1 MKLRN
6 FMINDTT
13 LLDPKKKSELEKL
26 VIATFQKAQ
35 AKAQEVAAEKTKDLL

>member
-6 FMINDTT
+6 FSINDKS
-13 LLDPKKKSELEKL
+13 LLDPSKKSELENL
-26 VIATFQKAQ
+26 IIATFQKAQ